1 MLNFLVSLQRIE
13 INYAETIVICNN
25 FQEILSLEIR
35 DSFMYIFEFSTSRKR
50 SLQITLERSSYVWLI
65 IKKKEDIYI

>member
-1 MLNFLVSLQRIE
+1 
-13 INYAETIVICNN
+13 
-25 FQEILSLEIR
+25 
-35 DSFMYIFEFSTSRKR
+35 MYIFEFSTSRKR